1 MLKRITGILLA
12 AIFVVTLS
20 GVGIGDDDAKLDA
33 LMEKFFAAE
42 SEDDVKSAIKAII
55 AGGFKAADIEKK
67 LEKGRE
73 YSEDAPTGWKVYQ
86 NKCTDGRSRNYHL
99 YIPEDYDPQ
108 KKYPV
113 FYDLH
118 GGVSGGPFPVQ
129 RMMGRRQLWGPIA
142 KENGYILLIPHGDGQ
157 AIWWSKLGTDNIIE
171 QLDYVKRNY
180 NVDENK
186 VFMTGFSD
194 GSSGCYWVSFHRPTY
209 FAGLI
214 PLSGSIRVPRNGPY
228 QCYFRNMLNRPIH
241 STNGGRDGLYPSKG
255 IKPIIKILKN
265 FGIDIDW
272 KDYPNARHRLND
284 YFGEEKRRVVKF
296 MKKTV
301 RDPNRKR
308 VVLETASLDVNRCDW
323 VRIDEIK
330 DVGNNEKFK
339 DLNLE
344 SSSRRVLLGVR
355 HDQQFAGPGVKI
367 VFIQPGSVASKMG
380 IQEGDIITKLDDT
393 EIGNLNDL
401 RGVLGK
407 KTFGDKISAKIKRGG
422 KSKTLKGKFPE
433 FRKKKYFRRTK
444 PSGVVDA
451 TVKGNTISVKVKNV
465 AKYTLFVRRG
475 MFNLDEPVIVR
486 TNGGETFNAKVQ
498 PDVEFMLSQA
508 AQDNDRTMVYISKI
522 EIKVPGKNA
531 EKEDKDDEEEKPKE
545 KKKKSDDGWR

>member
-20 GVGIGDDDAKLDA
+20 GAGAGGDDAKLDA

-42 SEDDVKSAIKAII
+42 GGDEVKSAIKAIM

-73 YSEDAPTGWKVYQ
+73 YSDDAPTGWKVYQ

-99 YIPEDYDPQ
+99 YIPEDYDPK

-118 GGVSGGPFPVQ
+118 GGVSGGPFSIQ
-129 RMMGRRQLWGPIA
+129 RITPRRTLWGPIA
-142 KENGYILLIPHGDGQ
+142 KKNSYIFLIPHGDGQ

-186 VFMTGFSD
+186 VFLTGFSD
-194 GSSGCYWVSFHRPTY
+194 GSSGCYWVSLHRPTY

-214 PLSGSIRVPRNGPY
+214 PLSGAIGVSKHGPY
-228 QCYFRNMLNRPIH
+228 QCYPRNMLNRPLH
-241 STNGGRDGLYPSKG
+241 ATNGGQDGLYPSKG
-255 IKPIIKILKN
+255 VKPTINILKK
-265 FGIDIDW
+265 FGVDIDW
-272 KDYPNARHRLND
+272 TDYPDAGHD
-284 YFGEEKRRVVKF
+284 MSYFKVEKPRVVRF

-301 RDPNRKR
+301 RDPNRKH
-308 VVLETASLDVNRCDW
+308 VVLETASLDVGRCDW

-339 DLNLE
+339 DFNLW
-344 SSSRRVLLGVR
+344 SSPGRVRVGVVI
-355 HDQQFAGPGVKI
+355 DQQFAGPGVRI
-367 VFIQPGSVASKMG
+367 NQVQSGSVAAKMG
-380 IQEGDIITKLDDT
+380 IQSGDVIT
-393 EIGNLNDL
+393 EIDGGKIADFSAL
-401 RGVLGK
+401 RAVLGK
-407 KTFGDKISAKIKRGG
+407 KTYGDKIKIKIKRGNR
-422 KSKTLKGKFPE
+422 SKNMKGRFPKF
-433 FRKKKYFRRTK
+433 KKEKYFRRTK
-444 PSGVVDA
+444 PSGIVDA
-451 TVKGNTISVKVKNV
+451 TVKGNTVTVKVKNV
-465 AKYTLFVRRG
+465 AKYTLFIRRG
-475 MFNLDEPVIVR
+475 MFNLDAPIVVR

-498 PDVEFMLSQA
+498 PDVEFMLKQA
-508 AQDNDRTMVYISKI
+508 AQDNDRAMVYISKI
-522 EIKVPGKNA
+522 EIKVPV
-531 EKEDKDDEEEKPKE
+531 EKKEEDSEEEKPE
-545 KKKKSDDGWR
+545 KKKSDDGWR